1 MSQSTVL
8 RVGEVMSREVRTI
21 DRMATV
27 HEAMGIMAESGL
39 SSLVIER
46 RDDDDELGLVVI
58 ADIAGQVIAAQRSPE
73 RVNVYEVMSKPVI
86 TLPEE
91 MDIKYGI
98 RLLVR
103 FELSRALVV
112 DHDRKLC
119 GLVTLRDMVL
129 RYGEREPR

>member
-1 MSQSTVL
+1 M
-8 RVGEVMSREVRTI
+8 
-21 DRMATV
+21 
-27 HEAMGIMAESGL
+27 

-46 RDDDDELGLVVI
+46 RDPDDELGLLVVSDIANHVI
-58 ADIAGQVIAAQRSPE
+58 AVQRSTE

-103 FELSRALVV
+103 FQLSRALVI
-112 DHDRKLC
+112 DHDRQLC

-129 RYGEREPR
+129 RYAERTR

>member
-1 MSQSTVL
+1 MSENNIA
-8 RVGEVMSREVRTI
+8 RVGEVMSRDVRTI

-27 HEAMGIMAESGL
+27 HEAMAIMAESGM

-46 RDDDDELGLVVI
+46 RDPDDELGLLVVS
-58 ADIAGQVIAAQRSPE
+58 DIANQVIAVQRSAE

-103 FELSRALVV
+103 FELSRALVIN
-112 DHDRKLC
+112 HDRELC

-129 RYGEREPR
+129 RYAERTR

>member
-1 MSQSTVL
+1 MSENNIV
-8 RVGEVMSREVRTI
+8 RVGEVMSRDVRTI
-21 DRMATV
+21 DHMATV
-27 HEAMGIMAESGL
+27 HEAMAIMAESGM

-46 RDDDDELGLVVI
+46 RDPDDELGLLVVS
-58 ADIAGQVIAAQRSPE
+58 DIANQVIAVQRSSE

-103 FELSRALVV
+103 FELSRALVI
-112 DHDRKLC
+112 DHDRQLC

-129 RYGEREPR
+129 RYAERTR

>member
-1 MSQSTVL
+1 MSENNIA
-8 RVGEVMSREVRTI
+8 RVGEVMSRDVRTI

-27 HEAMGIMAESGL
+27 HEAMAIMAESGM

-46 RDDDDELGLVVI
+46 RDPDDELGLLVVS
-58 ADIAGQVIAAQRSPE
+58 DIANQVIAVQRSAE
-73 RVNVYEVMSKPVI
+73 RVHIYEVMSKPVI

-103 FELSRALVV
+103 FELSRALVTN
-112 DHDRKLC
+112 HDRELC

-129 RYGEREPR
+129 RYAERTR

>member
-1 MSQSTVL
+1 MSEGAIM
-8 RVGEVMSREVRTI
+8 RVGEVMSREIRTV

-27 HEAMGIMAESGL
+27 RRAIEILAESGV

-46 RDDDDELGLVVI
+46 RDKDDEFGLLVV
-58 ADIAGQVIAAQRSPE
+58 ADIAGQVIAAQRPPE
-73 RVNVYEVMSKPVI
+73 RVNVDEVMSKPVI

-112 DHDRKLC
+112 DHDRELC

-129 RYGEREPR
+129 RYAERAPR

>member
-1 MSQSTVL
+1 MNAPAIA
-8 RVGEVMSREVRTI
+8 RVGEVMSREVRTV

-27 HEAMGIMAESGL
+27 REAMEIMADSGV

-46 RDDDDELGLVVI
+46 RDDHDELGLVVI
-58 ADIAGQVIAAQRSPE
+58 ADIANHVIAAQRSPE

-103 FELSRALVV
+103 FGLSRALVV

-129 RYGEREPR
+129 RYAEREPR

>member
-1 MSQSTVL
+1 M
-8 RVGEVMSREVRTI
+8 REAGV
-21 DRMATV
+21 
-27 HEAMGIMAESGL
+27 
-39 SSLVIER
+39 SSLVVER
-46 RDDDDELGLVVI
+46 RDEEDEFGLLVVT
-58 ADIAGQVIAAQRSPE
+58 DIAREVVGMDRSAD

-103 FELSRALVV
+103 FELSRALVTN
-112 DHDRKLC
+112 HDRELC

-129 RYGEREPR
+129 RYAERTR

>member
-1 MSQSTVL
+1 M
-8 RVGEVMSREVRTI
+8 RVGEVMSREIRTV

-27 HEAMGIMAESGL
+27 RQAIEAMAESGV

-46 RDDDDELGLVVI
+46 RDKDDEFGLLVV
-58 ADIAGQVIAAQRSPE
+58 ADIAGQVIAAQRPPE

-91 MDIKYGI
+91 MDIKYGV

-112 DHDRKLC
+112 DHDRELC

-129 RYGEREPR
+129 RYAEREPR

>member
-1 MSQSTVL
+1 MSENNIA
-8 RVGEVMSREVRTI
+8 RVGEVMSRDVRTI

-27 HEAMGIMAESGL
+27 HEAMAIMAESGM

-46 RDDDDELGLVVI
+46 RDPDDELGLLVVS
-58 ADIAGQVIAAQRSPE
+58 DIANQVIAVQRSAE
-73 RVNVYEVMSKPVI
+73 RVHIYEVMSKPVI

-103 FELSRALVV
+103 FELSRALVIN
-112 DHDRKLC
+112 HDRELC

-129 RYGEREPR
+129 RYAERTR